1 MISQKKSPQT
11 EPEYSL
17 GEEIA
22 NSVTHGI
29 GAALSVAGL
38 ILLVVLSAIYG
49 DAWRVVSFSV

>member
-22 NSVTHGI
+22 NSVDARHRCGSERGRTDFI
-29 GAALSVAGL
+29 GC
-38 ILLVVLSAIYG
+38 VVGYL
-49 DAWRVVSFSV
+49 R